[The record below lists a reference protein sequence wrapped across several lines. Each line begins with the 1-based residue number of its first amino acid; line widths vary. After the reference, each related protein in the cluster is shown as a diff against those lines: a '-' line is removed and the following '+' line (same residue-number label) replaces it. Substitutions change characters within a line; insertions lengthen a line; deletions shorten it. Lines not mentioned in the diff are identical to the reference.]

1 VPPSESV
8 AAASGGRL
16 VKALTFA
23 GRQSVRFESVAEPA
37 IEDAADVI
45 VGVRLTAVCGSDLHV
60 YHERERGLDPG
71 TVLGHE
77 VVGEVLEVGPAVGTL
92 EPGNRVASPF
102 TTSCGQCFYCQRG
115 LTCRCAVGQLFGW
128 VEEGKGLQGTQ
139 AERVRVPLADST
151 LLALPEDVSDEEG
164 LLLGDVLSTG
174 YFCAELA
181 GVDSSGVY
189 VVLGCGPVGL
199 MAIVATRHRGAE
211 RIYAVD
217 AVPERLELA
226 RGFGA
231 VPVSYEAGSPFAVIG
246 EATEGRGADAVLE
259 VVGSPAATRLA
270 VDLVRPGGVVA
281 SVGVHTE
288 ARFAFSPVEAYD
300 KNLTY
305 RSGRCPARHYMERLL
320 PLVRQGRYPL
330 SSVISHRL
338 ALEDGPE
345 GYALFDA
352 KQDGCTKVVLKP

>member
-1 VPPSESV
+1 M
-8 AAASGGRL
+8 
-16 VKALTFA
+16 KALTFG
-23 GRQSVRFESVAEPA
+23 GRQSVRYETVVEPA
-37 IEDAADVI
+37 IESPSDV
-45 VGVRLTAVCGSDLHV
+45 VVAVRLTAVCGSDLHV

-71 TVLGHE
+71 TILGHE
-77 VVGEVLEVGPAVGTL
+77 LVGEVVEVGGDVKTL
-92 EPGNRVASPF
+92 KPGDRVACPF
-102 TTSCGQCFYCQRG
+102 TTSCGRCFFCKRG
-115 LTCRCAVGQLFGW
+115 LTCRCAAGQLFGW
-128 VEEGKGLQGTQ
+128 VEEGRGLPGTQ

-151 LLALPEDVSDEEG
+151 LLALPDDVSDEEG

-174 YFCAELA
+174 YFCADLA
-181 GVDSSGVY
+181 GVDSSGVFA
-189 VVLGCGPVGL
+189 VVGCGPVGL
-199 MAIVATRHRGAE
+199 MAVVAARHRGGE

-217 AVPERLELA
+217 SVPGRLELA

-231 VPVSYEAGSPFAVIG
+231 VTLNFEEGSPLGAIQEV
-246 EATEGRGADAVLE
+246 TEGRGADAVLE
-259 VVGSPAATRLA
+259 AVGSPSDTRLA

-288 ARFAFSPVEAYD
+288 EQFAFSPVEAYD

-305 RSGRCPARHYMERLL
+305 RSGRCPARHYMDRLL

-338 ALEDGPE
+338 PLEDGPR
-345 GYALFDA
+345 GYALFDQ

>member
-1 VPPSESV
+1 
-8 AAASGGRL
+8 
-16 VKALTFA
+16 VKALTFG
-23 GRQSVRFESVAEPA
+23 GRQSVRFETVVEPA
-37 IEDAADVI
+37 IEDPSDV
-45 VGVRLTAVCGSDLHV
+45 VVEVRLTAVCGSDLHV

-71 TVLGHE
+71 TILGHE
-77 VVGEVLEVGPAVGTL
+77 LVGEVLEAGTGVEAL
-92 EPGNRVASPF
+92 EPGDRVASPF
-102 TTSCGQCFYCQRG
+102 TTSCGQCFFCTRG
-115 LTCRCAVGQLFGW
+115 LTCRCAEGQLFGW

-174 YFCAELA
+174 YFCADLA
-181 GVDSSGVY
+181 GVDPSGIFA
-189 VVLGCGPVGL
+189 VVGCGPVGL
-199 MAIVATRHRGAE
+199 MAVVAAHHRGAE

-217 AVPERLELA
+217 SVPERLELA

-231 VPVSYEAGSPFAVIG
+231 VPVSYEEGSPVDVVR
-246 EATEGRGADAVLE
+246 EATDGRGADAVLE
-259 VVGSPAATRLA
+259 VVGSPSATRLA

-288 ARFAFSPVEAYD
+288 EHFAFSPVEAYD

-338 ALEDGPE
+338 ALEDGPR